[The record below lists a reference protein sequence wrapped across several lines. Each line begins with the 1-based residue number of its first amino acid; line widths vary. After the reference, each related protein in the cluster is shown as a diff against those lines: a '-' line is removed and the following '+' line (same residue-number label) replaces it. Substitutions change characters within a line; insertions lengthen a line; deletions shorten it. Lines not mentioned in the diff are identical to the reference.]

1 MLYQEVKSEYQLDHT
16 MLANGQKSYQG
27 QPSNTTDQYPSSQ
40 KIPELP
46 EKKRGDKKNKIGR
59 I

>member
-1 MLYQEVKSEYQLDHT
+1 

-40 KIPELP
+40 KFPKLP
-46 EKKRGDKKNKIGR
+46 EKKQGDEKNEIGR

>member
-1 MLYQEVKSEYQLDHT
+1 

-40 KIPELP
+40 KIPKLN
-46 EKKRGDKKNKIGR
+46 EKKQGDEKNEIGR